1 MFRLFPSAQETG
13 MMGLH
18 VAGKLQPLY
27 FCGSGHT
34 PSVPEPCQSCA
45 FKHRF
50 SDFRFPS
57 LYLLTAAP
65 AFSFFKLT
73 AGEGF

>member
-1 MFRLFPSAQETG
+1 

-18 VAGKLQPLY
+18 VPGKLQALY

-34 PSVPEPCQSCA
+34 PSVPEPCQSCP
-45 FKHRF
+45 FRHCF

-57 LYLLTAAP
+57 LYLLTAAL

-73 AGEGF
+73 VGEGF